1 MIYVEKNQIKVSWII
16 NLLIKLFKKAKI
28 SNFCLKVKSLLD
40 KIHYIREHLNILNTM
55 QGKNKRMESIYMC
68 MHLYENSYF
77 IVNNKNFTLVIK
89 QNFTKTKVNNKKQL
103 ESQKLF
109 YKHKIVN
116 YGNPLKEL
124 SHVKKKIYDIWSIK
138 LQSKFLIQSCNKTGH
153 IC

>member
-77 IVNNKNFTLVIK
+77 IVNNKNFTLV
-89 QNFTKTKVNNKKQL
+89 KKQ
-103 ESQKLF
+103 EFHQNKSQQQKAARIS
-109 YKHKIVN
+109 KII
-116 YGNPLKEL
+116 L
-124 SHVKKKIYDIWSIK
+124 
-138 LQSKFLIQSCNKTGH
+138 
-153 IC
+153 